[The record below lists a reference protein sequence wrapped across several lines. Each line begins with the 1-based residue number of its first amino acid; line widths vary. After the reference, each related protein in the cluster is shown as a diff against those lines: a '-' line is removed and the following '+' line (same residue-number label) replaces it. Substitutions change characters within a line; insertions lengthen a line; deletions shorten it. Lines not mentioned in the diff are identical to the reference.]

1 MKMTGDMETEAPPQ
15 DVLEKREAEASFFAR
30 EERILGDIA
39 GGGVFKFR
47 RGNQWAIDPET
58 GEATYDPKFFED
70 KGHTRSQALFASFH
84 EIRAHLVETAQLL
97 STPEGDKANKRLKQR
112 SEKKKRIHLW
122 ENIRQDIKGNRSI
135 LKIAPSLATQTQTLY
150 KEKLFPVTDMTKQ
163 YKHLQFMD
171 AIIRRAMVPGEEVK
185 ISPEIEEEIKKLR
198 NIKGKDVIELATDP
212 DQDPYLALRLSEK
225 YIEPIIDKLWQ
236 KDKED
241 YEKKKKEEEKKKDKN
256 NQGQGEGE
264 PQQGEGQSQ
273 PSSDPFEEEYAKREE
288 AHPDTK
294 EDKGKD
300 KKDKEKQSNQS
311 KKQKGGSDQ
320 NQGGKQP
327 PADSFEDED
336 EKKDNRGIQG
346 KEKDLDQIIRE
357 TIKNADP
364 ARRENRAYEEEHG
377 ITKEEAAEYYS
388 EYQKIEPYIEPLR
401 KVFRRIIQERTI
413 PKRRLG
419 SLKEEGVMV
428 DPGLVTQTYL
438 ETRHGAINPK
448 TMKDF
453 EGYTMPDNIP
463 ASFSIHLVA
472 DQSGSMRD
480 YDKHI
485 FQRRTAILMMEALK
499 EFSDFSDSVSQELI
513 ENLDIRTELRSFG
526 APTNTQTKVYK
537 PLSKELTEVQR
548 IEYFRGLLNISG
560 GTNDYDAL
568 EEIETEMDKRMMQ
581 DKKYAEELKSGR
593 KREIVIIMSDGESND
608 ASIVAE
614 RLQSLRGKGVKVV
627 GVGVSQEGAAVVRTY
642 APDGKVAYKV
652 SDLPQTVENLLE
664 EFLSD
669 LSVGNLY
676 DMLRVKEE

>member
-1 MKMTGDMETEAPPQ
+1 MIGEMEADAPQ
-15 DVLEKREAEASFFAR
+15 DVLGKREAEASFFAR

-47 RGNQWAIDPET
+47 RGNQWAINPET

-70 KGHTRSQALFASFH
+70 KGYTRSQALFASFH
-84 EIRAHLVETAQLL
+84 EIRAHLVESAQLL
-97 STPEGDKANKRLKQR
+97 SSPEGDKANQRLKQR

-135 LKIAPSLATQTQTLY
+135 LKIAPSLDTQIQTLY
-150 KEKLFPVTDMTKQ
+150 KEKLFPVTDMTSQ

-225 YIEPIIDKLWQ
+225 YIEPIIDKLW
-236 KDKED
+236 KEDKEE
-241 YEKKKKEEEKKKDKN
+241 YEKKKKEGDDSDKK
-256 NQGQGEGE
+256 NQGQKEGE
-264 PQQGEGQSQ
+264 PQEGEGGGQ
-273 PSSDPFEEEYAKREE
+273 PSTDPFEEEYNKREE

-294 EDKGKD
+294 EDKAKD
-300 KKDKEKQSNQS
+300 KQDKEKESN
-311 KKQKGGSDQ
+311 KNKNQKGGSDQ
-320 NQGGKQP
+320 KQGGKQS
-327 PADSFEDED
+327 PADPFEDED
-336 EKKDNRGIQG
+336 EEKG
-346 KEKDLDQIIRE
+346 KKDLDDIIRE
-357 TIKNADP
+357 VIRNADP

-377 ITKEEAAEYYS
+377 ITKEQAAQYYT
-388 EYQKIEPYIEPLR
+388 EYQKIESYIEPLR
-401 KVFRRIIQERTI
+401 QVFRRIIQERTV

-438 ETRHGAINPK
+438 ETRHGAKNPK

-453 EGYTMPDNIP
+453 EGYTLPDNIP

-472 DQSGSMRD
+472 DQSGSMAD
-480 YDKHI
+480 GDKHV
-485 FQRRTAILMMEALK
+485 FQRRAAILLMEALK

-526 APTNTQTKVYK
+526 VRTNTQTKVYK

-568 EEIETEMDKRMMQ
+568 AEIETELDKRMMQ

-593 KREIVIIMSDGESND
+593 KREIVIVMSDGESN
-608 ASIVAE
+608 SPSQVA
-614 RLQSLRGKGVKVV
+614 LQLESLRAKGVKVV
-627 GVGVSQEGAAVVRTY
+627 GVGVSQEGSAVVRTY

-652 SDLPQTVENLLE
+652 SDLPQTIENLLE

-676 DMLRVKEE
+676 DMLRVREE